1 MEGKNMSTTTAS
13 APHAP
18 MADTAKLSA
27 IRAAFAARF
36 GKLIKPAFPDGEW
49 ISFKDVLLNGS
60 LSDKA
65 ALIKAAAQVA
75 LTTFS
80 KKAGPVFNNGK
91 VTLLLTA
98 ALSSKSNMEWT
109 IDKFTTA
116 VRFLGRCV
124 MATFRMP
131 INLLDKAVEEIIAFI
146 VEFHIARTG
155 EDVTPNS
162 LILKCDRTAVRI
174 FRFWNRNLDVVE
186 AGFTKVFDRIES
198 GLKSPST
205 IWIATQT
212 MLVASILHF
221 LKDFPLINKFG
232 APLVSAAARS
242 PFGGATV
249 KTLSSNGWEFWAAAI
264 GIILATALVNMI
276 FSRSNKSV
284 DDTITEIVVTDE
296 NMSSPAATTE
306 TSVNNGDT
314 LVETVQVT
322 DVLSEE
328 EAKVKADAIMRDVKA
343 VHGSNRNKPRAKRR
357 K

>member
-49 ISFKDVLLNGS
+49 ISFKDILLKGS

-75 LTTFS
+75 LTAFS

-131 INLLDKAVEEIIAFI
+131 INLLDKAVEEIVAFT
-146 VEFHIARTG
+146 VKFHIARTG

-162 LILKCDRTAVRI
+162 FILKCDRTAVRI

-186 AGFTKVFDRIES
+186 VGFTKVFDRIES

-276 FSRSNKSV
+276 FSRSEKSSTEETVTNTAAKTMPAPVTVTETLV
-284 DDTITEIVVTDE
+284 DGGDTI
-296 NMSSPAATTE
+296 
-306 TSVNNGDT
+306 
-314 LVETVQVT
+314 VETVPAV

-328 EAKVKADAIMRDVKA
+328 EAKVKADAIMREVKA
-343 VHGSNRNKPRAKRR
+343 AHGSNRNKPRAKRR

>member
-1 MEGKNMSTTTAS
+1 MSTTTAS

-49 ISFKDVLLNGS
+49 ISFKDILLKGS

-75 LTTFS
+75 LTAFS

-131 INLLDKAVEEIIAFI
+131 INLLDKAVEEIVAFT
-146 VEFHIARTG
+146 VKFHIARTG

-162 LILKCDRTAVRI
+162 FILKCDRTAVRI

-186 AGFTKVFDRIES
+186 VGFTKVFDRIES

-276 FSRSNKSV
+276 FSRSEKSSTEETVTNTAAKTMPAPVTVTETLV
-284 DDTITEIVVTDE
+284 DGGDTI
-296 NMSSPAATTE
+296 
-306 TSVNNGDT
+306 
-314 LVETVQVT
+314 VETVPAV

-328 EAKVKADAIMRDVKA
+328 EAKVKADAIMREVKA
-343 VHGSNRNKPRAKRR
+343 AHGSNRNKPRAKRR